1 MKLWRRS
8 PGARRSDHNLGRA
21 VRLAI
26 GAALVAF
33 VLVEA
38 HDPPSMACA
47 AAASS
52 PASAVRPAGAA
63 TSNAAPAAQTA
74 PASKADSSA
83 KAAPAPATA
92 AAPAPA
98 PAASEPALQGAAKAV
113 HPKPAELAKLA
124 AANPLE
130 FLRAALNWSDDKVT
144 DYTCRFQKQEKI
156 GNELR
161 KTETMQMK
169 FRANV
174 FGIYLKWIEEPS
186 KGQEVIY
193 VAGQNKNQAVVHP
206 AGFLGILFRK
216 VLLDPQ
222 GKTAMKHSRRPV
234 TMAGMANMIRLIVDQ
249 CDAAKANGDLT
260 LTFEG
265 IRMESGRPT
274 YVFERVLPQK
284 NDYPC
289 PILMIF
295 IDQQYLAG
303 TDQIFANAADGRGLL
318 VKALASFKV
327 VAQVLEMGGL
337 VVGVY
342 EHRLCVKE
350 TAHLVAHQVVLGLH
364 VKLLGQA
371 LLDAVDHLQL
381 GAPLLRLS

>member
-83 KAAPAPATA
+83 KAAPTPATT
-92 AAPAPA
+92 PA
-98 PAASEPALQGAAKAV
+98 PAAAEPVLEGAAKAV

-295 IDQQYLAG
+295 IDQQYLVCIR
-303 TDQIFANAADGRGLL
+303 TDAYDWDGSLLSRYLYSDLTINPGLTDNDFDPDNADYGFRA
-318 VKALASFKV
+318 F
-327 VAQVLEMGGL
+327 
-337 VVGVY
+337 
-342 EHRLCVKE
+342 
-350 TAHLVAHQVVLGLH
+350 
-364 VKLLGQA
+364 
-371 LLDAVDHLQL
+371 
-381 GAPLLRLS
+381 